1 MFHSSELLLSW
12 SSRLLLVWDK
22 MLLLACCLWTKKLL
36 INGRLDDTLDFSLI
50 ALVFKP
56 TDTTQLII
64 LSPPSQQNL
73 ISHCIVLS
81 FFPFLCSFPVF
92 SAKSQNTCGF
102 ICVPV
107 CILRV
112 HVNFCVVIY
121 SSGSQ
126 TVGREPLQGKKH
138 GEKQGWVNMKKGDLC
153 NFKRG
158 MVVSHTGRSEYFRNC
173 WSAVI
178 FQQGS
183 HRIILNR
190 ENSQSASSQ

>member
-22 MLLLACCLWTKKLL
+22 MLLLACCLWTNKLL

-81 FFPFLCSFPVF
+81 FFPFFLFFSRVLSQKSKHLWIYLCS
-92 SAKSQNTCGF
+92 
-102 ICVPV
+102 
-107 CILRV
+107 RV
-112 HVNFCVVIY
+112 HFKSACKF
-121 SSGSQ
+121 
-126 TVGREPLQGKKH
+126 LC
-138 GEKQGWVNMKKGDLC
+138 GDLQQW
-153 NFKRG
+153 F
-158 MVVSHTGRSEYFRNC
+158 SNC
-173 WSAVI
+173 GAGATAGEETWRKARLS
-178 FQQGS
+178 
-183 HRIILNR
+183 
-190 ENSQSASSQ
+190 